1 MDEPMLCAAAKNQG
15 VGVYP
20 ISPYFIGKMPPCYQG
35 NVLLGYGGLSEEQ
48 IHQGV
53 DLLQK
58 AWDTRG

>member
-1 MDEPMLCAAAKNQG
+1 MKTRRG
-15 VGVYP
+15 
-20 ISPYFIGKMPPCYQG
+20 YQG

-48 IHQGV
+48 IQLGV